1 MCWVI
6 GTWFDTVLALIS
18 VYSQLYT
25 TYVALYN
32 QVGFVPGAI
41 GLYTLTL
48 LSCTGYEL
56 LYTAHDIYTLYT
68 DYELQSALLVVLFR
82 FSTRKVWGQTWFSR
96 LSDQFVKIRENEFES
111 VSTIVIIQYTH
122 VHEQCFIGL
131 SYILEC
137 SQPFIRRST
146 NVSCSKSR
154 YVIVVEPS

>member
-1 MCWVI
+1 M
-6 GTWFDTVLALIS
+6 IS

-56 LYTAHDIYTLYT
+56 LYTAQDNYMIYTLYT
-68 DYELQSALLVVLFR
+68 DYELQSALLEVLFR
-82 FSTRKVWGQTWFSR
+82 FSTIRDRKVWGQTWFSR